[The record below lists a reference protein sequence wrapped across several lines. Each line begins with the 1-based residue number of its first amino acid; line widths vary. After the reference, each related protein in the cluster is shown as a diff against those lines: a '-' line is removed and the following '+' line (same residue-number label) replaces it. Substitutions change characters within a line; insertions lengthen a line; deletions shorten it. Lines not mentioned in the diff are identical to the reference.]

1 MKRYESILKEKA
13 KALLAEKKVDVILG
27 YRQGTKP
34 MTHQIAEFRTVE
46 DLDNM
51 VWDGHCALNL
61 ANYLPRR
68 QERVA
73 LPVVG
78 CSSRNV
84 VIHIQENQVKR
95 DQLVLLGVPCQ
106 GMIDHRAVKALAGKS
121 EILAVEDQGDTILV
135 KTKAEEKSLSREE
148 LLQSNCARCR
158 QKNPVLFDELLGDA
172 VTNGEGKFD
181 DVDTVEAMSEEQRWE
196 HFQKTFESCIR
207 CYACRNACPLCYCPT
222 CFVDEN
228 KPQWV
233 GKSTDATDTLTFHFL
248 RAFHMAGRCTDC
260 GSCER
265 ACPVDIP
272 IRYLTRKLVKDA
284 NELYGHEAGMSL
296 EERPL
301 LDAYKMTDIND
312 FIR

>member
-1 MKRYESILKEKA
+1 MKRYESILKDKA
-13 KALLAEKKVDVILG
+13 RKLLEDKRVDVVLG
-27 YRQGTKP
+27 YRRGTRP
-34 MTHQIAEFRTVE
+34 MSHQMTEFRKPE
-46 DLDNM
+46 DVDNM
-51 VWDGHCALNL
+51 VWDGHCAFNL

-84 VIHIQENQVKR
+84 VLHLQERQVKQEN
-95 DQLVLLGVPCQ
+95 LVLLGIPCE
-106 GMIDHRAVKALAGKS
+106 GMIDHRAVKKLAGKS
-121 EILAVEDQGDTILV
+121 EILAVEDEGGTVRLQT
-135 KTKAEEKSLSREE
+135 KTGEQSIPRADVLQANCKS
-148 LLQSNCARCR
+148 CGH
-158 QKNPVLFDELLGDA
+158 KNPVLFDEMLGEPVPETA
-172 VTNGEGKFD
+172 ATFE
-181 DVDTVEAMSEEQRWE
+181 DVAAVEAMSDEERWN
-196 HFQKTFESCIR
+196 HFQQTFDSCIR

-233 GKSTDATDTLTFHFL
+233 GKSTDPTDTLTFHFL

-272 IRYLTRKLVKDA
+272 IRYMTRKLVKDA
-284 NELYGHEAGMSL
+284 KDLFGHEAGASL